1 MARIYRVRR
10 KRARQVNA
18 RRGRTFRSRLTS
30 ILTLMLFV
38 GALGVIAVG
47 VASFLV
53 YRGYAND
60 LREPQEV
67 INSNTIGSSI
77 VYDRHGNKL
86 YEYIPQFEGLRD
98 PVPLAEIS
106 PYLLAA
112 TIATED
118 ASFYD
123 NPGVNFKGLARAAWE
138 NLTPFGPGLFE
149 GSGGSSITQQ
159 LARNI
164 YIDFDERS
172 ARGKTGVERKVKE
185 TVIAFE
191 LKQNYSDDQILEW
204 YLNQIFY
211 GANAYGAE
219 AAAGQFFGKPAR
231 DLSLAQ
237 AALLAGLPQAPGDYD
252 PTDSDKLPFAKAR
265 QIQVL
270 DLMIEH
276 LNDVNSIP
284 TAGDEDNPLLTL
296 TIAEIQ
302 AAKDAPLDF
311 SDTSIDI
318 LAPHWVWFVEDQ
330 VTKMCHAGLFETPG
344 EISCDKVVR
353 QGGLRIT
360 STIDLGLNSIA
371 ERIIDEELTRTEG
384 QYLGHNGALV
394 AIRPGTG
401 EILAYVGSR
410 DYDREDID
418 GEVDIAQSLQSHG
431 STMKVFTYLKAFED
445 GWVPSTFVDDK
456 KLVLDVG
463 GQPRAVN
470 NWNSSFLG
478 EITVRK
484 GLSESVNTAAV
495 RTLMDVGEDRMRELA
510 HRMGITDLR
519 QGDCGPTIT
528 LGACEVKLVDQTFAY
543 AVLANNG
550 TMIGRPTS
558 EDLPSGYRQFDQVS
572 VLSIT
577 DADGDSVYIFD
588 SPEEVQVVEPAY
600 AYMVT
605 DVLSR
610 DAIHW
615 SRLTF
620 GRPAA
625 SKTGTSEEFRDG
637 VLMGYTPDLAV
648 GVWMGNADNSQMAPG
663 TYSSVGSGPIWR
675 IFMGEAHDYLEVPA
689 RSFDVPADV
698 SIIACESESEGE
710 GEDEVV
716 RSEVFKK
723 GVPTVSEGACRGPD
737 GSGGT
742 ATPMPTAPVFPTDS
756 GSPTTTPDRPTIFF
770 YTVRDGDTIE
780 FIAELFAVDL
790 DDLRTV
796 NGLVE
801 GEIIFPGDALLIP
814 GQTQTSPDPDPE
826 PDAEPSPDPDAEP
839 EGVIVP
845 VPSVID

>member
-1 MARIYRVRR
+1 
-10 KRARQVNA
+10 
-18 RRGRTFRSRLTS
+18 
-30 ILTLMLFV
+30 MLFV
-38 GALGVIAVG
+38 GVFGIIAAGVGGFII
-47 VASFLV
+47 

-67 INSNTIGSSI
+67 INSNTIGSSV
-77 VYDRHGNKL
+77 VYDRHGTKL
-86 YEYIPQFEGLRD
+86 YEYVPEFEGLRD

-106 PYLLAA
+106 PYLIAA

-118 ASFYD
+118 SSFYG

-164 YIDFDERS
+164 YIDFDERA
-172 ARGKTGVERKVKE
+172 ARGTTGIERKVKE

-219 AAAGQFFGKPAR
+219 AAAGQFFGKSAK
-231 DLSLAQ
+231 DLTLAQ

-252 PTDSDKLPFAKAR
+252 PTDAEKLPLAKAR
-265 QIQVL
+265 QLQVL

-276 LNDVNSIP
+276 LSDVNSVP
-284 TAGDEDNPLLTL
+284 TAGDKDKPLLTL
-296 TIAEIQ
+296 TAEEIE
-302 AAKDAPLDF
+302 AAKEAPLDF
-311 SDTSIDI
+311 VTASIDI
-318 LAPHWVWFVEDQ
+318 LAPHWVWYVEDQ
-330 VTKMCHAGLFETPG
+330 VTKMCQAGLFDPPG
-344 EISCDKVVR
+344 DIPCDKVVR

-360 STIDLGLNSIA
+360 STLDLGLNSIA
-371 ERIIDEELTRTEG
+371 KRIIEEELSSTEEYYG
-384 QYLGHNGALV
+384 GHNGSLV

-410 DYDREDID
+410 DYTRVDID
-418 GEVDIAQSLQSHG
+418 GEVDIARSLQSHG

-445 GWVPSTFVDDK
+445 GWVPSTLVEDK

-463 GQPRAVN
+463 GQSRPVN
-470 NWNSSFLG
+470 NWNNAFLG
-478 EITVRK
+478 TITVRR
-484 GLSESVNTAAV
+484 GLSQSVNTTAV

-543 AVLANNG
+543 AVIANNG

-558 EDLPSGYRQFDQVS
+558 ENLPDGYRQLDQVS

-577 DADGDSVYIFD
+577 DAEGSPVYTFNQ
-588 SPEEVQVVEPAY
+588 PEAVQVVDPAY
-600 AYMVT
+600 AYMIT

-610 DAIHW
+610 DAITW
-615 SRLTF
+615 SRLTID
-620 GRPAA
+620 RPAA

-637 VLMGYTPDLAV
+637 VLMGYTPDLTV

-675 IFMGEAHDYLEVPA
+675 IFMEEAHAYLELPP
-689 RSFDVPADV
+689 RPFEKPDDV
-698 SIIACESESEGE
+698 SLIECG
-710 GEDEVV
+710 G

-723 GVPTVSEGACRGPD
+723 DAPTVKAGSCRGPNS
-737 GSGGT
+737 SGGT
-742 ATPMPTAPVFPTDS
+742 ATPTPGGPVFPTAAA
-756 GSPTTTPDRPTIFF
+756 SPTPTPDKPTVFF
-770 YTVRDGDTIE
+770 YTVREGDTIE
-780 FIAELFAVDL
+780 FVAALFAVDL
-790 DDLRTV
+790 KELLNA
-796 NGLVE
+796 NGLTE
-801 GEIIFPGDALLIP
+801 GEIIFPGDVLTIP
-814 GQTQTSPDPDPE
+814 GQTQVD
-826 PDAEPSPDPDAEP
+826 PSPGPGVVP
-839 EGVIVP
+839 QGVIVP
-845 VPSVID
+845 APSGVR

>member
-1 MARIYRVRR
+1 
-10 KRARQVNA
+10 
-18 RRGRTFRSRLTS
+18 
-30 ILTLMLFV
+30 MLFAGVLSMV
-38 GALGVIAVG
+38 GLG
-47 VASFLV
+47 VASVIV
-53 YRGYAND
+53 YRGYARD

-67 INSNTIGSSI
+67 INSNTIGSSVI
-77 VYDRHGNKL
+77 YDRHGNKL
-86 YEYIPQFEGLRD
+86 YEYIPEFEGLRD
-98 PVPLAEIS
+98 PVALADIS

-118 ASFYD
+118 ASFYG
-123 NPGVNFKGLARAAWE
+123 NPGVNFRGLARAAWE
-138 NLTPFGPGLFE
+138 NLTPFGSDLFE

-172 ARGKTGVERKVKE
+172 ARGRTGAERKIKE

-219 AAAGQFFGKPAR
+219 AASNQFFGKDAK
-231 DLSLAQ
+231 DLTLAQ

-252 PTDSDKLPFAKAR
+252 PTNSDKLPFAEAR
-265 QIQVL
+265 QLQVL

-276 LNDVNSIP
+276 LSTVNSIP
-284 TAGDEDNPLLTL
+284 TLGDKNNPLLTL
-296 TIAEIQ
+296 TVAEIE
-302 AAKDAPLDF
+302 AAKDEPLNF
-311 SDTSIDI
+311 VDTSIDI
-318 LAPHWVWFVEDQ
+318 LAPHWVWYVEAE
-330 VTKMCHAGLFETPG
+330 VTKMCHAGLFEPPADL
-344 EISCDKVVR
+344 SCDKVVR

-371 ERIIDEELTRTEG
+371 ERIVNEELSRTEA
-384 QYLGHNGALV
+384 QYGGHNGSLV

-431 STMKVFTYLKAFED
+431 STMKVYTYLKAFED
-445 GWVPSTFVDDK
+445 GWVPSTFVEDE

-463 GQPRAVN
+463 GLPRAVN
-470 NWNSSFLG
+470 NWNNSFLG
-478 EITVRK
+478 EITVRT
-484 GLSESVNTAAV
+484 GLSQSVNTTAV
-495 RTLMDVGEDRMRELA
+495 RTLMDVGEDRMRALA

-528 LGACEVKLVDQTFAY
+528 LGACEVKLIDQTFAY

-558 EDLPSGYRQFDQVS
+558 EDLPDGYRELDQVS

-577 DADGDSVYIFD
+577 DADGNPVYTFNH
-588 SPEEVQVVEPAY
+588 PEEVQVVESAY
-600 AYMVT
+600 AYMIT
-605 DVLSR
+605 DILSR
-610 DAIHW
+610 DAIYW
-615 SRLTF
+615 SRLTID
-620 GRPAA
+620 RPAA

-663 TYSSVGSGPIWR
+663 TFSSVGSGPIWR
-675 IFMGEAHDYLEVPA
+675 IFMGEAHAYLELEP
-689 RSFDVPADV
+689 RSFDRPDDISVID
-698 SIIACESESEGE
+698 CEGHSEI
-710 GEDEVV
+710 
-716 RSEVFKK
+716 FKK
-723 GVPTVSEGACRGPD
+723 DTPAVKDGDCRGPD
-737 GSGGT
+737 GRGGT
-742 ATPMPTAPVFPTDS
+742 ATPTPAGPVFPTTS
-756 GSPTTTPDRPTIFF
+756 GDPTPTPDGRFAFF
-770 YTVRDGDTIE
+770 YTVREGDTIE
-780 FIAELFAVDL
+780 SIAEMFDVDL
-790 DDLRTV
+790 QDLIEANSLKEDDIISSGYV
-796 NGLVE
+796 LV
-801 GEIIFPGDALLIP
+801 IP
-814 GQTQTSPDPDPE
+814 RQAVVSPSPVPDPDP
-826 PDAEPSPDPDAEP
+826 SPDP

-845 VPSVID
+845 VPSGGD

>member
-10 KRARQVNA
+10 KRARQVNV

-30 ILTLMLFV
+30 FLTLMLFV
-38 GALGVIAVG
+38 GVLGMIAIG
-47 VASFLV
+47 VASFFV
-53 YRGYAND
+53 YQGYAND

-67 INSNTIGSSI
+67 INSNSIGSSI
-77 VYDRHGNKL
+77 IYDRNGTKL
-86 YEYIPQFEGLRD
+86 YEYVPEFEGLRD

-118 ASFYD
+118 ASFYE

-172 ARGKTGVERKVKE
+172 ARGRTGVERKIKE

-219 AAAGQFFGKPAR
+219 AAANRFFAKDAK
-231 DLSLAQ
+231 DLTLAQ

-252 PTDSDKLPFAKAR
+252 PTNSDKLPLAKAR
-265 QIQVL
+265 QLVVL

-276 LNDVNSIP
+276 LSEVNSIP
-284 TAGDEDNPLLTL
+284 TFGEKENPLLTL
-296 TIAEIQ
+296 TVAEIE
-302 AAKDAPLDF
+302 AAKDEPLDYVY
-311 SDTSIDI
+311 TSIDI
-318 LAPHWVWFVEDQ
+318 LAPHWVWYVEDQ
-330 VTKMCHAGLFETPG
+330 VTRMCHAGLFEPPG

-360 STIDLGLNSIA
+360 STIDLGLSSIA
-371 ERIIDEELTRTEG
+371 ERIIDEELTRTEA
-384 QYLGHNGALV
+384 QYGGHNGSLV

-401 EILAYVGSR
+401 EILAYAGSR
-410 DYDREDID
+410 DYDREDIA
-418 GEVDIAQSLQSHG
+418 GEVDIARSLQSHG

-445 GWVPSTFVDDK
+445 GWVPSTFVEDK

-470 NWNSSFLG
+470 NWNNAFLG
-478 EITVRK
+478 KITVRK

-495 RTLMDVGEDRMRELA
+495 RTLIDVGEDRMRELA

-528 LGACEVKLVDQTFAY
+528 LGACEVKLIDQTFAY

-558 EDLPSGYRQFDQVS
+558 EDLPSDYRQLDQVS
-572 VLSIT
+572 VLLIT
-577 DADGDSVYIFD
+577 DSGGNPVYTF
-588 SPEEVQVVEPAY
+588 SNPEEVQVVEPAY

-605 DVLSR
+605 DILSR
-610 DAIHW
+610 DAINW
-615 SRLTF
+615 SRLTID
-620 GRPAA
+620 RPAA
-625 SKTGTSEEFRDG
+625 SKTGTSEEYRDG

-648 GVWMGNADNSQMAPG
+648 GVWMGNA
-663 TYSSVGSGPIWR
+663 
-675 IFMGEAHDYLEVPA
+675 
-689 RSFDVPADV
+689 
-698 SIIACESESEGE
+698 
-710 GEDEVV
+710 
-716 RSEVFKK
+716 
-723 GVPTVSEGACRGPD
+723 
-737 GSGGT
+737 
-742 ATPMPTAPVFPTDS
+742 
-756 GSPTTTPDRPTIFF
+756 
-770 YTVRDGDTIE
+770 
-780 FIAELFAVDL
+780 
-790 DDLRTV
+790 
-796 NGLVE
+796 
-801 GEIIFPGDALLIP
+801 
-814 GQTQTSPDPDPE
+814 
-826 PDAEPSPDPDAEP
+826 
-839 EGVIVP
+839 
-845 VPSVID
+845 

>member
-1 MARIYRVRR
+1 MSKIYRVRR
-10 KRARQVNA
+10 KRARQANA
-18 RRGRTFRSRLTS
+18 KRGRTFRSRLTS
-30 ILTLMLFV
+30 LLTLMLFV
-38 GALGVIAVG
+38 GLFGVVALG
-47 VASFLV
+47 VASFFV
-53 YRGYAND
+53 YQGYAND
-60 LREPQEV
+60 LRAPQEV
-67 INSNTIGSSI
+67 INSNTIGSSV

-86 YEYIPQFEGLRD
+86 YEYIPEFEGLRD

-106 PYLLAA
+106 PYLIAA

-118 ASFYD
+118 SSFYG

-164 YIDFDERS
+164 YIDFDERA
-172 ARGKTGVERKVKE
+172 ARGKTGAERKIKE
-185 TVIAFE
+185 TVIALE

-219 AAAGQFFGKPAR
+219 AAARQFFGKRAQ
-231 DLSLAQ
+231 DLTLAQ

-252 PTDSDKLPFAKAR
+252 PTDAEKMPIAKAR
-265 QIQVL
+265 QLQVL

-284 TAGDEDNPLLTL
+284 TAGDNDIPLLTL
-296 TIAEIQ
+296 SVEEIEV
-302 AAKDAPLDF
+302 AKDEPLDF
-311 SDTSIDI
+311 VNPSIDI
-318 LAPHWVWFVEDQ
+318 LAPHWVWYIEDQ
-330 VTKMCHAGLFETPG
+330 VTKMCHAELFEPPG
-344 EISCDKVVR
+344 DISCDKVVR

-360 STIDLGLNSIA
+360 STIDLGLNAIA
-371 ERIIDEELTRTEG
+371 ERIIEEELSETEAY
-384 QYLGHNGALV
+384 YLGHNGSLV

-410 DYDREDID
+410 DYERADID

-445 GWVPSTFVDDK
+445 GWLPSTFVEDK

-463 GQPRAVN
+463 GQPRPVN
-470 NWNSSFLG
+470 NWNYAFLG
-478 EITVRK
+478 KITIRRA
-484 GLSESVNTAAV
+484 LSQSVNTSAV

-550 TMIGRPTS
+550 AMIGRPTS
-558 EDLPSGYRQFDQVS
+558 EDLPDGYRQLDQVS
-572 VLSIT
+572 VLAIT
-577 DADGDSVYIFD
+577 DADGNPVYTFNQ
-588 SPEEVQVVEPAY
+588 PEEVQVVEPAY

-605 DVLSR
+605 DILSR
-610 DAIHW
+610 DAIYW
-615 SRLTF
+615 SSLSID
-620 GRPAA
+620 RPAA
-625 SKTGTSEEFRDG
+625 SKTGTSEEYRDG
-637 VLMGYTPDLAV
+637 VLMGYTPDLTV

-675 IFMGEAHDYLEVPA
+675 RFMEEAHTYLELPPKQFQA
-689 RSFDVPADV
+689 PSDV
-698 SIIACESESEGE
+698 SLIACG
-710 GEDEVV
+710 G

-723 GVPTVSEGACRGPD
+723 GAPAVKAGSCRGPD

-742 ATPMPTAPVFPTDS
+742 ATPTPGGPVFPTS
-756 GSPTTTPDRPTIFF
+756 QPTPAPTPTPGQPAVLF
-770 YTVRDGDTIE
+770 YTVREGDTLTLV
-780 FIAELFAVDL
+780 AEIFGVGLEDL
-790 DDLRTV
+790 LAANNLT
-796 NGLVE
+796 E
-801 GEIIFPGDALLIP
+801 GDQIFPGDVLIIP
-814 GQTQTSPDPDPE
+814 SQTEVSPDPDPE
-826 PDAEPSPDPDAEP
+826 PGGGPDFAPQ
-839 EGVIVP
+839 GIVVP
-845 VPSVID
+845 VPSRRQ